1 LNDIVEPT
9 AFQTYVVHRKD
20 TALSSYGERFV
31 AILRGNMDRIAGP
44 ARAPRRPQ
52 PAKLQGVRRK

>member
-1 LNDIVEPT
+1 
-9 AFQTYVVHRKD
+9 VHRKD

-31 AILRGNMDRIAGP
+31 AVLRGNMDRIAGP

-52 PAKLQGVRRK
+52 PAKLQGVQRK